1 MKSINANEILS
12 EMINLQRKKVLKIAQ
27 ELGVHL
33 TDEDI
38 LNPQDYPELQR
49 SSRFNYEEGYLAGL
63 LAAQMGLRVK
73 E

>member
-1 MKSINANEILS
+1 MSKDSEEILK
-12 EMINLQRKKVLKIAQ
+12 EMIGLQRQKVMKIAQ

-38 LNPQDYPELQR
+38 LNPHDYPQLQR

-73 E
+73 P